1 MLSEIMI
8 EDEWERLW
16 NAALKEAGLENAS
29 LISSSYQ
36 DPGRRAYQREDIIY
50 KLVLS
55 EHAITGWKRAQDLRG
70 EFDVLKD
77 CSGISG
83 VPEALEWN
91 KRATVESLALRRLR
105 GEPLSCADIGTLR
118 FIMVLLRLAL
128 VIVRIGKRGISHND
142 MCADNILLLECGGVA
157 LIDFD
162 QADRKSLAGALI
174 GSFLGITSGG
184 GAKVHNSYGSLIKD
198 FMKRKL
204 SPDTVNFIKGVMGKN
219 KLQRIPELPKDASAQ
234 LKSVQWAWKLA
245 QSSDASSPGVQVAY
259 YSYDFQGSHFPGE
272 RPWKDRWQV
281 LGNITDFNG
290 KRVLELGCNMALLS
304 SSLLKEK
311 KAKAALAVDIDGKI
325 LESAKLVASA
335 LGVMPKFRQQ
345 DLDSPE
351 DWETELSNFK
361 PDLVFALNVLN
372 WVKDKDR
379 LIRFL
384 GRFNELIFEGHDSV
398 EIESERFRKAGFK
411 DIRLVTTTERSRPV
425 LHCRK

>member
-1 MLSEIMI
+1 M
-8 EDEWERLW
+8 
-16 NAALKEAGLENAS
+16 
-29 LISSSYQ
+29 
-36 DPGRRAYQREDIIY
+36 
-50 KLVLS
+50 
-55 EHAITGWKRAQDLRG
+55 
-70 EFDVLKD
+70 
-77 CSGISG
+77 
-83 VPEALEWN
+83 
-91 KRATVESLALRRLR
+91 
-105 GEPLSCADIGTLR
+105 
-118 FIMVLLRLAL
+118 
-128 VIVRIGKRGISHND
+128 
-142 MCADNILLLECGGVA
+142 
-157 LIDFD
+157 
-162 QADRKSLAGALI
+162 
-174 GSFLGITSGG
+174 
-184 GAKVHNSYGSLIKD
+184 HNSYGSLIKD

-259 YSYDFQGSHFPGE
+259 YSYDFQGIHFPGE